1 MSQHQKTQGYYP
13 SLSSMF
19 ADSAN
24 RQHGSSLLLNS
35 TYSRVASSTSP
46 WAPNPP
52 NQQPPPHSHSHAHA
66 HHPLP
71 HSHPYSHAHQQ
82 VQQVTNPATYMR
94 PPPRP
99 PATSTS
105 ETFAQAQVQTESH
118 RIIETSDPNFDSA
131 KPLKSVSLPRE
142 CLPAMAK
149 VNIRI

>member
-1 MSQHQKTQGYYP
+1 MSQHQKRKVTIHLLVLCEHTARIFFTSQFNLFQG
-13 SLSSMF
+13 SQLHF
-19 ADSAN
+19 TL
-24 RQHGSSLLLNS
+24 G
-35 TYSRVASSTSP
+35 
-46 WAPNPP
+46 NPP

-118 RIIETSDPNFDSA
+118 RIIETSDPKFDSA